1 MENPLNLLV
10 YLFAAFLA
18 ALQLIILWKM
28 LNDKIPLRFLL
39 AGEDGH
45 ASLSRFQFLLFTFV
59 IVVGFLYLTVTGEA
73 FPKIDEGVLIL
84 LGISSASYALGKG
97 LDKQGP
103 QPTVEKLEVMSSTTG
118 QRETGAVGGE

>member
-28 LNDKIPLRFLL
+28 LNDKIPLRFLI
-39 AGEDGH
+39 AGEDGD

-103 QPTVEKLEVMSSTTG
+103 QPTVEKLEVVSSTTAK
-118 QRETGAVGGE
+118 QPEAVGGE